1 MLPNIKNNH
10 IQCVKLGLSISQ
22 FFYYWREGGGVPYLF
37 YRLKTS
43 DWSSK
48 NLRGKIH
55 WNGNETGLH
64 NQQNTKS
71 SGINGSNEY
80 YTLLSNKTSIPAL
93 NQTLTPPPPPHLL
106 KSMKLISIKTTWY
119 LNKIRTF
126 YIVWHENESRT
137 IGVQA
142 VKTCTSINFAHSKQY
157 FNFGYIYMYCMRMCT
172 AVASSLSVI
181 VLRN

>member
-1 MLPNIKNNH
+1 MLPKIENNH

-22 FFYYWREGGGVPYLF
+22 IFYYWREGGVPYLF

-157 FNFGYIYMYCMRMCT
+157 FNFGYIH
-172 AVASSLSVI
+172 
-181 VLRN
+181 VLYAHVYRSGL

>member
-1 MLPNIKNNH
+1 MFIM
-10 IQCVKLGLSISQ
+10 
-22 FFYYWREGGGVPYLF
+22 GGGGGG
-37 YRLKTS
+37 YRVYFIGLKLVI
-43 DWSSK
+43 DQSK

-55 WNGNETGLH
+55 WNENEDWLKVSGLH

-71 SGINGSNEY
+71 SGMNGSNEY

-157 FNFGYIYMYCMRMCT
+157 FNFGYIY
-172 AVASSLSVI
+172 
-181 VLRN
+181 VLYAHVYRSGL